1 MWSLVKFKRIN
12 NTSSFVIK
20 FVDRTAPR
28 QNRKTLN
35 FTKVNVEM
43 FHKNTKE
50 IFCFRYLNLS
60 VYATINDA

>member
-12 NTSSFVIK
+12 NTSPFVIK

-43 FHKNTKE
+43 LHRNTKGN
-50 IFCFRYLNLS
+50 FLL
-60 VYATINDA
+60 